1 MALVD
6 QPALRMPELDSNDAA
21 ALTIAA
27 LALSAIRD
35 GNGRRFLSPILSGMT
50 PSRRRT
56 YCLPP
61 STLSE
66 LPDSGGELCA

>member
-27 LALSAIRD
+27 LALS
-35 GNGRRFLSPILSGMT
+35 NGRRFLSPILSGMT
-50 PSRRRT
+50 PSRRRS
-56 YCLPP
+56 YCLPL